1 MLQPLLTNNYIEVC
15 WEWRKIG
22 FRTFRGKRNFWLYE
36 RVVRIEGFAWAVH
49 VDVGVG
55 RFDRVVSGVERCGI
69 DDGSSGGG
77 CSLHIVFVIG
87 VAVR

>member
-22 FRTFRGKRNFWLYE
+22 IRTFRGERNFWLYE
-36 RVVRIEGFAWAVH
+36 RVVRIECFAWV
-49 VDVGVG
+49 VLVGVG
-55 RFDRVVSGVERCGI
+55 VESGVDRRIGV
-69 DDGSSGGG
+69 GSGGG
-77 CSLHIVFVIG
+77 GGRSHIVLVIG